1 MAGTDVVSFLLASLE
16 ELRPI
21 LTNEPLSAIN
31 ARLRIASARLSAPVD
46 IPGAAPL
53 VIRFKAGSELSLSV
67 VNGKIGSDVDAV
79 LDSESTD
86 AWIKYV
92 CTADVQ
98 LDARAPA
105 GPLTFAGRTSGGAT
119 VVDYR
124 HHPADTGLAS
134 AVTSDLASPRVVFV
148 RDHVLALSPKDALAF
163 ETHGE
168 LTASVDIE
176 WSDIFTSEIGA
187 LARIL
192 NARRPLAVET
202 TIGATCSAKV
212 KVTDTFRVAFGAV
225 ADGMLRVAIRKGEVR
240 RADIDA
246 GLSLTVELDDRAAL
260 RRIADD
266 VLAAVGLTDDAAAA
280 DLRERAIDAIDEVA
294 RTKIGTA
301 FAYEYHRTA
310 SDATL
315 FEATIAAGRL
325 SPSLHAAFVCGDVAS
340 AFASPPGVLGV
351 TRYLNESRTTITK
364 AWGFTL
370 GIGPWQAMG
379 RDRRRLT
386 RVVRYDVAKE
396 LEQRSYIGSGGYE
409 RTHLTWMVDF
419 KADMRGWSAE
429 PVVDEYGFGLH
440 VAWIRDRQTFTAD
453 DLETALDFAAL
464 WKICDEAALPW
475 LRARL
480 APVVGMDAEWS
491 FHVRLRNAVLRAAA
505 RAVAAMTPGDLAGAA
520 AAAMNPGVER
530 QPPSVRRSVFA
541 PLWRVVLQGPQHFNV
556 ETVMHSAD
564 QALSDP
570 RAAWREREVASGDG
584 VDPDTVA
591 GIVRADPAMLDDC
604 RRLIRGCRVLTDALA
619 TSARDDGVVEAVYAD
634 LVSFWRQS
642 HQVRMLGLL
651 ATDLAPNLDEVD
663 RALNIAVGERAVVIS
678 ARDGDAV

>member
-1 MAGTDVVSFLLASLE
+1 MAGTDLVSFSLAGVE

-21 LTNEPLSAIN
+21 LTNEPLGAIK

-53 VIRFKAGSELSLSV
+53 VIRFKTGTELSLYV

-79 LDSESTD
+79 VDSDSTD
-86 AWIKYV
+86 AWVKYI

-105 GPLTFAGRTSGGAT
+105 GPLTFAGKASGGVS

-124 HHPADTGLAS
+124 HHPADTGLAT
-134 AVTSDLASPRVVFV
+134 AVASDLASPRVVFV
-148 RDHVLALSPKDALAF
+148 REHVLALSPKDALEF

-176 WSDIFTSEIGA
+176 WSDIFTSEIGT
-187 LARIL
+187 LTRIL
-192 NARRPLAVET
+192 NARGPVAVET
-202 TIGATCSAKV
+202 TIGATCSARV
-212 KVTDTFRVAFGAV
+212 RVIVTFRVAFGATP
-225 ADGMLRVAIRKGEVR
+225 DGTLRVAIRKGEVR
-240 RADIDA
+240 RADIDT
-246 GLSLTVELDDRAAL
+246 GLSVTVELDDRAAL

-280 DLRERAIDAIDEVA
+280 DVRERAIDALDEVA

-301 FAYEYHRTA
+301 FAYEYDRMA

-315 FEATIAAGRL
+315 FEATIADGGL
-325 SPSLHAAFVCGDVAS
+325 SPSLHAALVCGDVAS
-340 AFASPPGVLGV
+340 AFASPPGVLSV
-351 TRYLNESRTTITK
+351 TRYLNENRTTITK

-396 LEQRSYIGSGGYE
+396 LQQRSYIGSGGYE
-409 RTHLTWMVDF
+409 RTHLKWMVDF
-419 KADMRGWSAE
+419 KADMRAWSAE

-440 VAWIRDRQTFTAD
+440 VAWIRDKQTFTAD

-464 WKICDEAALPW
+464 WKICHEASLPW
-475 LRARL
+475 LRERL

-491 FHVRLRNAVLRAAA
+491 FHVRLRNAALRAAA
-505 RAVAAMTPGDLAGAA
+505 RAIAAMTPIDLADAA

-530 QPPSVRRSVFA
+530 QPPAVRRSVFA

-556 ETVMHSAD
+556 ETVIEGAD
-564 QALSDP
+564 QTLSDP

-591 GIVRADPAMLDDC
+591 GTVRADPGMLDDC
-604 RRLIRGCRVLTDALA
+604 RRLIRGCRVLTDARA
-619 TSARDDGVVEAVYAD
+619 TSARDDGVVEAVYGD

-642 HQVRMLGLL
+642 HQVRMIGVL
-651 ATDLAPNLDEVD
+651 ATDLTPKLDEVD
-663 RALNIAVGERAVVIS
+663 RSLNIAAGEHAMVI
-678 ARDGDAV
+678 GG